1 MYLIAYTDKQ
11 NEEDGVECLF
21 FDKKEA
27 EEYYDEVKERF
38 STPISRKYM
47 VIEVDE
53 NRSSLIATLIDETF
67 VNYLFDEVVEW

>member
-1 MYLIAYTDKQ
+1 MYLIAYTDKT

-21 FDKKEA
+21 FDKETAK
-27 EEYYDEVKERF
+27 EYYEDIKERF
-38 STPISRKYM
+38 NTPISRKYM

-67 VNYLFDEVVEW
+67 VNYLFDEVVE